1 MPDGKGTADEE
12 RDRKKRF
19 IPKHARGAFLVE
31 LLLRGLSKNASVP
44 DLPAHPES
52 DPRAKLF
59 HKHRVEWSSSF
70 RKAYRV
76 HAVADSRKLFAESRK
91 E

>member
-31 LLLRGLSKNASVP
+31 LLLRGLSKNAAYPTYRLIRNPIRVP
-44 DLPAHPES
+44 SFFTNIESNGLPPSARRTEFT
-52 DPRAKLF
+52 L
-59 HKHRVEWSSSF
+59 
-70 RKAYRV
+70 
-76 HAVADSRKLFAESRK
+76 
-91 E
+91 